1 MFKLYTGKFIKFI
14 NKFIKIEIFFF
25 KEKNRI
31 LVNLLFSIKACQF
44 KLVIEKVNK
53 SGVHHTLLFFKVWT
67 AFKFYT
73 GAFIK
78 FISKFIE
85 IEIFF
90 FEEKNRILVNLLF
103 SIKACQ
109 FKLVIV
115 KVNKSRVQHTPLFL
129 KVTEKLHYLIICL
142 NDQIFQYTCNLFDFS
157 II

>member
-14 NKFIKIEIFFF
+14 N
-25 KEKNRI
+25 
-31 LVNLLFSIKACQF
+31 
-44 KLVIEKVNK
+44 
-53 SGVHHTLLFFKVWT
+53 
-67 AFKFYT
+67 
-73 GAFIK
+73 
-78 FISKFIE
+78 KFIE

-115 KVNKSRVQHTPLFL
+115 KVNKSRVQHTSLFL